1 MLRRKAEERIVML
14 IFIIELLWFCL
25 AASLIIEYR
34 DYYPYLSTKDKCI
47 VLLIFII
54 GAPAF
59 GIVNFLTAILDT
71 VFPDNWDN
79 DE

>member
-1 MLRRKAEERIVML
+1 ML
-14 IFIIELLWFCL
+14 ILIIELLWLCL
-25 AASLIIEYR
+25 AASLIIEYK
-34 DYYPYLSTKDKCI
+34 DYYPYLSTKDKFI

-71 VFPDNWDN
+71 IFPDNWDN

>member
-1 MLRRKAEERIVML
+1 ML
-14 IFIIELLWFCL
+14 ILIIELLWLCL

-34 DYYPYLSTKDKCI
+34 DYYPHLSAKDRFI

-71 VFPDNWDN
+71 IFPDDWDN

>member
-1 MLRRKAEERIVML
+1 ML
-14 IFIIELLWFCL
+14 ILIIELLWLFL

-34 DYYPYLSTKDKCI
+34 DYYPYLSAKDRFI

-71 VFPDNWDN
+71 IFPDNWDN

>member
-1 MLRRKAEERIVML
+1 MQTIL
-14 IFIIELLWFCL
+14 ILIIEILWLCL

-34 DYYPYLSTKDKCI
+34 DFYPQLSKKDKYI
-47 VLLIFII
+47 VLLVFLI

-59 GIVNFLTAILDT
+59 GIVNFLTAILDSI
-71 VFPDNWDN
+71 FQDNWDN

>member
-1 MLRRKAEERIVML
+1 ML
-14 IFIIELLWFCL
+14 ILIIELLWLCL

-34 DYYPYLSTKDKCI
+34 NYYPYLSAKDIFI

-71 VFPDNWDN
+71 IFPDNWDN

>member
-1 MLRRKAEERIVML
+1 ML
-14 IFIIELLWFCL
+14 ILIIELLWLCL
-25 AASLIIEYR
+25 AASLIIAYR
-34 DYYPYLSTKDKCI
+34 DYYPHLSAKDRFI

-71 VFPDNWDN
+71 IFPDNWDN

>member
-1 MLRRKAEERIVML
+1 ML
-14 IFIIELLWFCL
+14 ILIIELLWLCL

-34 DYYPYLSTKDKCI
+34 DYYPYLSAKDRFI

-54 GAPAF
+54 SAHAF

-71 VFPDNWDN
+71 IFPDNWDN

>member
-1 MLRRKAEERIVML
+1 ML
-14 IFIIELLWFCL
+14 ILIIELLWLCL

-34 DYYPYLSTKDKCI
+34 DYYPHLSAKDRFI

-54 GAPAF
+54 GALAF
-59 GIVNFLTAILDT
+59 CIVNFLTAILDT
-71 VFPDNWDN
+71 IFPDNWDN

>member
-1 MLRRKAEERIVML
+1 ML
-14 IFIIELLWFCL
+14 ILIIELLWLCL
-25 AASLIIEYR
+25 ATSLIIEYR
-34 DYYPYLSTKDKCI
+34 DYYPHLSAKDRFI

-71 VFPDNWDN
+71 IFPDNWDN